1 MMIYAMSIYWIGITA
16 SLALLLA
23 MKEARIEEEGGM
35 IGCIA
40 PFVKIFLIFE
50 IIVFL
55 FSMLL

>member
-1 MMIYAMSIYWIGITA
+1 MSIYWIGITA
-16 SLALLLA
+16 SLALLVALKVA
-23 MKEARIEEEGGM
+23 KIEGGM